1 MLPIPALLL
10 GLAPALPAPALQA
23 PETPF
28 LDLTAADAFVRGQDE
43 GKPVLM
49 WVYDLELP
57 ECRRMQQIFRDPQ
70 LSSWLKEH
78 TIAIQRR
85 PEDEQKLVS
94 RLAAQVTPTTVLMS
108 PDQGLIERVEGGMD
122 AKAFLLTFE
131 LALIGMGAPERPE
144 GDRAEDPYAWLGYA
158 NHLFSTGNE
167 PEECLAAYL
176 WVLDN
181 GDAKLPG
188 LRARI
193 LEFLLKRIAY
203 LKVSSDNAAPR
214 LIARRDG
221 ILARVA
227 ATTATA
233 QDVHELVRFNFWL
246 RNEHDT
252 QNVFATLDGTDPD
265 QRRIKEQLLLQ
276 DLEWVVAY
284 RHYADVHDLVP
295 DPMAHI
301 RQRFEALDA
310 WTADPTSAPPE
321 VSYGYTESR
330 NFLVRDAALHY
341 EVLLAVGLGRTAQEL
356 ADYVLAKV
364 PTGRAYTLFMSKANR
379 LEVWSIAR
387 ALGAKGLEVL
397 GAKGQKMVRTSLLRI
412 DGLEKRAN
420 GEIVVP
426 EGGGR

>member
-10 GLAPALPAPALQA
+10 ALAPAPPALALQA

-28 LDLTAADAFVRGQDE
+28 LDLTAADAFVRAQDE

-49 WVYDLELP
+49 WVHDLELP

-70 LSSWLKEH
+70 LAAWLKEH

-85 PEDEQKLVS
+85 PEEEQKLVS
-94 RLAAQVTPTTVLMS
+94 RLAAQVAPTTVLMS

-122 AKAFLLTFE
+122 AKTFLLTFE

-144 GDRAEDPYAWLGYA
+144 GDSAEDPYAWLGYA
-158 NHLFSTGNE
+158 NHLFSTGNQ
-167 PEECLAAYL
+167 PEDCLEAYL

-188 LRARI
+188 LRSRI

-203 LKVSSDNAAPR
+203 MKVSSDNAAPR

-221 ILARVA
+221 LLARIA
-227 ATTATA
+227 ASTATD

-252 QNVFATLDGTDPD
+252 QRVFAMLDAADPD

-284 RHYADVHDLVP
+284 RHYAAAHDLVP
-295 DPMAHI
+295 EPLLHI
-301 RQRFEALDA
+301 ERRFEALEA
-310 WTADPTSAPPE
+310 WTADPTSGLPE
-321 VSYGYTESR
+321 VSYGYPESR

-341 EVLLAVGLGRTAQEL
+341 EVLLSVGLGRKAQEL
-356 ADYVLAKV
+356 ADYVLGKV
-364 PTGRAYTLFMSKANR
+364 GTGRAYTLFMSKANR
-379 LEVWSIAR
+379 LEMWPIAR
-387 ALGAKGLEVL
+387 ALASKGLEVL
-397 GAKGQKMVRTSLLRI
+397 GPKGQKMVRTSLMRI

-420 GEIVVP
+420 GETVAP
-426 EGGGR
+426 EGDDR

>member
-1 MLPIPALLL
+1 M
-10 GLAPALPAPALQA
+10 
-23 PETPF
+23 
-28 LDLTAADAFVRGQDE
+28 
-43 GKPVLM
+43 
-49 WVYDLELP
+49 
-57 ECRRMQQIFRDPQ
+57 
-70 LSSWLKEH
+70 
-78 TIAIQRR
+78 
-85 PEDEQKLVS
+85 
-94 RLAAQVTPTTVLMS
+94 
-108 PDQGLIERVEGGMD
+108 
-122 AKAFLLTFE
+122 
-131 LALIGMGAPERPE
+131 
-144 GDRAEDPYAWLGYA
+144 
-158 NHLFSTGNE
+158 
-167 PEECLAAYL
+167 
-176 WVLDN
+176 
-181 GDAKLPG
+181 
-188 LRARI
+188 
-193 LEFLLKRIAY
+193 
-203 LKVSSDNAAPR
+203 
-214 LIARRDG
+214 
-221 ILARVA
+221 
-227 ATTATA
+227 
-233 QDVHELVRFNFWL
+233 RFNFWL